1 MKKPTSNGNDLYQ
14 IGNDYPQVASA
25 YFKLDSYRDGIYT
38 ELKDDF
44 NPVTD
49 SALSGDVFWNLKDA
63 KGLNKRTLNVP
74 AFSGD
79 EQVWAP
85 VTDEPTSAFSGALYL
100 SKDYATG
107 KFVAK
112 PEAGEV

>member
-1 MKKPTSNGNDLYQ
+1 M
-14 IGNDYPQVASA
+14 
-25 YFKLDSYRDGIYT
+25 
-38 ELKDDF
+38 
-44 NPVTD
+44 
-49 SALSGDVFWNLKDA
+49 KDA

-74 AFSGD
+74 AFSGEELE

-107 KFVAK
+107 EFVAK